1 MNRLLVSVENVSKN
15 YRSAGTVVQAV
26 HDVSLTIE
34 EGESFGLV
42 GESGSGKSTLSRLVL
57 GLERPT
63 AGRVEFAGLDLAHA
77 GGAQLRKVRRDMQ
90 VVFQDPVASLN
101 RRQTVRRII
110 SAPLEV
116 HGMGDRA
123 ERLRRVNE
131 VLELV
136 QLSPRYGDRYPSQLS
151 GGQCQRVSIAR
162 ALTLSPRF
170 IVLDEAV
177 SAVDVSVRGQL
188 LNLLRRLQEDLHL
201 AYLFISHDL
210 AVVRYMTERVAV
222 MKEGVIVEL
231 APRGDIF
238 STPRHEYT
246 RALMAAIPEPPAITP
261 ASLDW
266 SRGRNSVNRPEK
278 RQTKWP

>member
-1 MNRLLVSVENVSKN
+1 MTDAVNPLLVRVENVSKN
-15 YRSAGTVVQAV
+15 YRSAGHVVQAV
-26 HDVSLTIE
+26 RDVSLTIE

-57 GLERPT
+57 ALERPT
-63 AGRVEFAGLDLAHA
+63 AGRVEFAGIDLAHA
-77 GGAQLRKVRRDMQ
+77 GRAELRTVRREMQ
-90 VVFQDPVASLN
+90 VVFQDPVASVN
-101 RRQTVRRII
+101 RRQTVRQIVA
-110 SAPLEV
+110 APLEV
-116 HGMGDRA
+116 HRIGDRA
-123 ERLRRVNE
+123 ERKRRVHE

-136 QLSPRYGDRYPSQLS
+136 QLSERYGDRYPSQLS

-188 LNLLRRLQEDLHL
+188 LNLLRRLQQDLHL

-222 MKEGVIVEL
+222 MKDGEVVEL
-231 APRGDIF
+231 AHRSDIF
-238 STPRHEYT
+238 ARPRHDYT
-246 RALMAAIPEPPAITP
+246 RALMAAIPEPPTITP
-261 ASLDW
+261 SSL
-266 SRGRNSVNRPEK
+266 RPEK
-278 RQTKWP
+278 RENAWP